1 MQKNLERPIKI
12 NNMDEE
18 KLERIWG
25 SVGFIMHLSQLI
37 EYNIVNI
44 IAGHK
49 FLKDVKAQKSMNIEE
64 YERKAIA
71 SNKIL
76 RNLSYKKTMG
86 NVINAAKDIHLF
98 DEELTNKL
106 DAIKE
111 KRDYYAHIFFKEQL
125 FTKDME
131 NNPNILL
138 DQLSQDVNDL
148 KEINDKLL
156 EIDAKQRQKA
166 KRIGTLLRN

>member
-1 MQKNLERPIKI
+1 MNTI
-12 NNMDEE
+12 DEA
-18 KLERIWG
+18 KLKKIWG

-86 NVINAAKDIHLF
+86 TVINAAKDIHLF

-131 NNPNILL
+131 NNPDILL

-148 KEINDKLL
+148 KEINDRLL
-156 EIDAKQRQKA
+156 KIDAKQREEA
-166 KRIGTLLRN
+166 KRIANLLRN

>member
-1 MQKNLERPIKI
+1 MVKEF
-12 NNMDEE
+12 DEE
-18 KLERIWG
+18 KLEKIWG

-49 FLKDVKAQKSMNIEE
+49 FLKDAKAQKSMNIEE

-76 RNLSYKKTMG
+76 HNLSYKKTMG
-86 NVINAAKDIHLF
+86 TVINAAKDIQLF

-131 NNPNILL
+131 NDPDILL

-148 KEINDKLL
+148 KEVNDRLL
-156 EIDAKQRQKA
+156 EIDAKQRKEA
-166 KRIGTLLRN
+166 KRIANLLRN

>member
-1 MQKNLERPIKI
+1 MNNL
-12 NNMDEE
+12 DEE
-18 KLERIWG
+18 KLEKIWG

-64 YERKAIA
+64 YERKAMS

-76 RNLSYKKTMG
+76 HNLSYKKTMG
-86 NVINAAKDIHLF
+86 NVINAAKDIQLF

-131 NNPNILL
+131 NDSDILL
-138 DQLSQDVNDL
+138 DRLSQDVNDL
-148 KEINDKLL
+148 KEINDRLM
-156 EIDAKQRQKA
+156 EIDAKQREEA
-166 KRIGTLLRN
+166 KKIANLLRN